1 MIAQQ
6 SSYVVAIENR
16 HTSIGT
22 ADERRDDRDNARPD
36 DHRQCK
42 TVPGSPALLG
52 LGPVARGATK
62 SPFLPVIL
70 GAGSAF
76 SPGRAWLVEAVQ
88 TPATCQVTARGKQR
102 FSAHSFL
109 A

>member
-36 DHRQCK
+36 DHRQ
-42 TVPGSPALLG
+42 
-52 LGPVARGATK
+52 
-62 SPFLPVIL
+62 
-70 GAGSAF
+70 
-76 SPGRAWLVEAVQ
+76 
-88 TPATCQVTARGKQR
+88 
-102 FSAHSFL
+102 
-109 A
+109 

>member
-1 MIAQQ
+1 M
-6 SSYVVAIENR
+6 
-16 HTSIGT
+16 
-22 ADERRDDRDNARPD
+22 RDPD

-88 TPATCQVTARGKQR
+88 TRIVPPSNLV
-102 FSAHSFL
+102 FL
-109 A
+109 